1 MSDSLLTVENLTKSF
16 GDKLL
21 FENISFGI
29 NSGQKS
35 ALIARN
41 GYGKSTLLN
50 IIMTAAGQRGYNTLQ
65 DSGKITFRGD
75 IKLACLPQAIVTIDT
90 VGTIVRDY
98 VYNVQRPET
107 EDEWTFEQRMEE
119 ILSRMKVD
127 VLLDRTME
135 TLSGGE
141 QKKVALCRL
150 LMDDCNLL
158 ILDEPTNHLDI
169 EMIEWLEEFLSRQR
183 LAILMVTHDRYFLDN
198 VCDNIYE
205 LDNAQLYHYRGR
217 YDYYL
222 EKKAEREANERAEVE
237 KARSLYRTEL
247 EWMRRMPQARGTK
260 AQARIDAFYELE
272 AKAHTRFDDSRPQL
286 TVKTERIGGKILE
299 LYNVTY
305 TPKPSPTG
313 TQAPRLRNNLSPLP
327 TGVTYTPTGTQ
338 APHLRNSLSP
348 LPTEVTYTPTGT
360 QAPRLRNSLSPQP
373 TGETPLID
381 DFSYVFKRGEKI
393 GIVGPNGVGKSTFLN
408 IITERL
414 RPTSGRVIVG
424 QTIQFGYYT
433 QAGMT
438 APADRRVIDL
448 VKDIAEEIELDN
460 GKSMSAH
467 QFLTYFGFD
476 GTTQYNYFGNLSG
489 GEKRRLY
496 LLQVLMANPNFL
508 ILDEPTNDLDIYTLQ
523 ILEQFLQSYKGCLI
537 IVSHDRSFMDHIV
550 DHLFI
555 FEGNGKIKDYHSNY
569 TAYRLSRLQDIKTSR
584 QQANKAM
591 AAARSLEDS
600 KSRSL
605 QKKKATYKEQKEYET
620 LTAEIEALTTERA
633 KLEALLSNS
642 TEFKT
647 PDSELLQA
655 STRIGEVIALLDEK
669 ELRWLELDEII

>member
-1 MSDSLLTVENLTKSF
+1 MADALLTVENLTKSF

-21 FENISFGI
+21 FEDISFGI
-29 NSGQKS
+29 NAGQKS

-65 DSGKITFRGD
+65 DSGKVTFRGD
-75 IKLACLPQAIVTIDT
+75 LKMAYLPQSPEAYPHQ
-90 VGTIVRDY
+90 IVRDF
-98 VYNVQRPET
+98 VYDIQRPET
-107 EDEWTFEQRMEE
+107 EDPWTFEQRMEE
-119 ILSRMKVD
+119 ILCRMKVD
-127 VLLDRTME
+127 TLLDRPME

-169 EMIEWLEEFLSRQR
+169 EMIEWLEEFLSRQH
-183 LAILMVTHDRYFLDN
+183 LALLMVTHDRYFLDN
-198 VCDNIYE
+198 VCQDIYE
-205 LDNAQLYHYRGR
+205 LDNARLYHYKGH

-222 EKKAEREANERAEVE
+222 EKKAEREANERAEVA

-299 LYNVTY
+299 LYNVCY
-305 TPKPSPTG
+305 G
-313 TQAPRLRNNLSPLP
+313 NI
-327 TGVTYTPTGTQ
+327 
-338 APHLRNSLSP
+338 
-348 LPTEVTYTPTGT
+348 
-360 QAPRLRNSLSPQP
+360 
-373 TGETPLID
+373 ID
-381 DFSYVFKRGEKI
+381 DYSYVFKKGEKI

-408 IITERL
+408 IITEKL
-414 RPTSGRVIVG
+414 KPTSGRVVVG

-433 QAGMT
+433 QAGMS
-438 APADRRVIDL
+438 ASEDRRVIDI

-460 GKSMSAH
+460 GKSLSAH

-476 GTTQYNYFGNLSG
+476 GTTQFNYFGNLSG
-489 GEKRRLY
+489 GERRRLY

-523 ILEQFLQSYKGCLI
+523 ILEQFLQTYKGCLI

-550 DHLFI
+550 DHLFV

-569 TAYRLSRLQDIKTSR
+569 TQYRLERQRKEREQQLEAREKKAADRTNTESRTQP
-584 QQANKAM
+584 
-591 AAARSLEDS
+591 
-600 KSRSL
+600 
-605 QKKKATYKEQKEYET
+605 QKRKATYKEQKEYEAITTEIDT
-620 LTAEIEALTTERA
+620 LTAERTTLERQ
-633 KLEALLSNS
+633 LSDGSLSDPAAITN
-642 TEFKT
+642 
-647 PDSELLQA
+647 A
-655 STRIGEVIALLDEK
+655 STRIGELISLLDEK
-669 ELRWLELDEII
+669 ELRWLELDEIINTK

>member
-1 MSDSLLTVENLTKSF
+1 MADALLTVENLTKSF

-21 FENISFGI
+21 FEDISFGI
-29 NSGQKS
+29 NAGQKS

-65 DSGKITFRGD
+65 DNGKITFRGD
-75 IKLACLPQAIVTIDT
+75 LKMAYLPQSPEAYPHQ
-90 VGTIVRDY
+90 IVRDF
-98 VYNVQRPET
+98 VYNIQRPET
-107 EDEWTFEQRMEE
+107 EDPWTFEQRMEE

-127 VLLDRTME
+127 TLLDRPME

-169 EMIEWLEEFLSRQR
+169 DMIEWLEEFLSRQH
-183 LAILMVTHDRYFLDN
+183 LALLMVTHDRYFLDN
-198 VCDNIYE
+198 VCQDIYE
-205 LDNAQLYHYRGR
+205 LDNARLYHYKGH

-222 EKKAEREANERAEVE
+222 EKKAEREANERAEVA

-299 LYNVTY
+299 LYNVCY
-305 TPKPSPTG
+305 G
-313 TQAPRLRNNLSPLP
+313 NI
-327 TGVTYTPTGTQ
+327 
-338 APHLRNSLSP
+338 
-348 LPTEVTYTPTGT
+348 
-360 QAPRLRNSLSPQP
+360 
-373 TGETPLID
+373 ID
-381 DFSYVFKRGEKI
+381 DYSYVFKKGEKI

-408 IITERL
+408 IITEKL
-414 RPTSGRVIVG
+414 KPTSGRVVVG

-433 QAGMT
+433 QAGMS
-438 APADRRVIDL
+438 APEDRRVIDI

-460 GKSMSAH
+460 GKSLSAH

-476 GTTQYNYFGNLSG
+476 GTTQFNYFGNLSG
-489 GEKRRLY
+489 GERRRLY

-523 ILEQFLQSYKGCLI
+523 ILEQFLQTYKGCLI

-550 DHLFI
+550 DHLFV

-569 TAYRLSRLQDIKTSR
+569 TQYRLER
-584 QQANKAM
+584 QRKEREQQLEAREKKA
-591 AAARSLEDS
+591 ADRASAQPLGRSATQP
-600 KSRSL
+600 
-605 QKKKATYKEQKEYET
+605 QKRKATYKEQKEYEALTAEIDT
-620 LTAEIEALTTERA
+620 LTAERTTLERQLSDGSLTA
-633 KLEALLSNS
+633 
-642 TEFKT
+642 
-647 PDSELLQA
+647 PDAITHA
-655 STRIGEVIALLDEK
+655 STRIGELIALLDEK
-669 ELRWLELDEII
+669 ELRWLELDEIIKGK

>member
-1 MSDSLLTVENLTKSF
+1 MADALLTVENLTKSF

-21 FENISFGI
+21 FEDISFGI
-29 NSGQKS
+29 NAGQKS

-65 DSGKITFRGD
+65 DAGKITFRGD
-75 IKLACLPQAIVTIDT
+75 LKLAYLPQSPEAYPKQM
-90 VGTIVRDY
+90 VRDF
-98 VYNVQRPET
+98 VYSVQRPET

-127 VLLDRTME
+127 TLLDRQME

-169 EMIEWLEEFLSRQR
+169 DMIEWLEEFLSRQR

-205 LDNAQLYHYRGR
+205 LDNSRLYHYKGR

-272 AKAHTRFDDSRPQL
+272 AKTHTRFDDSRPQL

-299 LYNVTY
+299 LYNICY
-305 TPKPSPTG
+305 SF
-313 TQAPRLRNNLSPLP
+313 
-327 TGVTYTPTGTQ
+327 GVKGSERT
-338 APHLRNSLSP
+338 N
-348 LPTEVTYTPTGT
+348 V
-360 QAPRLRNSLSPQP
+360 
-373 TGETPLID
+373 ID
-381 DFSYVFKRGEKI
+381 DYSYVFKKGEKI

-408 IITERL
+408 IITEKL
-414 RPTSGRVIVG
+414 KPTSGRVVVG

-448 VKDIAEEIELDN
+448 VKNIAEEIELDN

-523 ILEQFLQSYKGCLI
+523 ILEQFLQTYKGCLI

-550 DHLFI
+550 DHLLV

-569 TAYRLSRLQDIKTSR
+569 TQYRIEKLKELKKIKELKTNEKNTNRASQLR
-584 QQANKAM
+584 PPASDL
-591 AAARSLEDS
+591 RP
-600 KSRSL
+600 
-605 QKKKATYKEQKEYET
+605 KKKATYKEQKEYEA
-620 LTAEIEALTTERA
+620 LTAEIEILNQEKTALET
-633 KLEALLSNS
+633 LLSS
-642 TEFKT
+642 GGA
-647 PDSELLQA
+647 PDEITKA
-655 STRIGEVIALLDEK
+655 STRIGELMALLDEK
-669 ELRWLELDEII
+669 ELRWLELDEIM

>member
-1 MSDSLLTVENLTKSF
+1 MADALLTVENLTKSF

-21 FENISFGI
+21 FEDISFGI
-29 NSGQKS
+29 NAGQKS

-50 IIMTAAGQRGYNTLQ
+50 IIITATGQKGYNTLQ
-65 DSGKITFRGD
+65 DSGKITFRSD
-75 IKLACLPQAIVTIDT
+75 LKLAYLPQSPEAYPHQV
-90 VGTIVRDY
+90 VRDF

-107 EDEWTFEQRMEE
+107 EDSWTFEQRMEE

-127 VLLDRTME
+127 TLLDRPME

-169 EMIEWLEEFLSRQR
+169 DMIEWLEEFLSRQR
-183 LAILMVTHDRYFLDN
+183 LALLMVTHDRYFLDN
-198 VCDNIYE
+198 VCQDIYE
-205 LDNAQLYHYRGR
+205 LDNARLYHYKGH

-222 EKKAEREANERAEVE
+222 EKKAEREANERAEVA

-299 LYNVTY
+299 LYNICY
-305 TPKPSPTG
+305 
-313 TQAPRLRNNLSPLP
+313 RDI
-327 TGVTYTPTGTQ
+327 
-338 APHLRNSLSP
+338 
-348 LPTEVTYTPTGT
+348 
-360 QAPRLRNSLSPQP
+360 
-373 TGETPLID
+373 ID
-381 DFSYVFKRGEKI
+381 DYSYVFKRGEKI

-414 RPTSGRVIVG
+414 KPTSGRVVVG

-433 QAGMT
+433 QAGMS
-438 APADRRVIDL
+438 APPDRRVIDL

-476 GTTQYNYFGNLSG
+476 GTTQFNYFGNLSG

-523 ILEQFLQSYKGCLI
+523 ILEQILQTYKGCLV

-550 DHLFI
+550 DHLLV
-555 FEGNGKIKDYHSNY
+555 FEGNGKIRDYHSNY
-569 TAYRLSRLQDIKTSR
+569 TQYRLER
-584 QQANKAM
+584 QRRERAEMLEQRERKA
-591 AAARSLEDS
+591 ADRQVNTE
-600 KSRSL
+600 RPTPTT
-605 QKKKATYKEQKEYET
+605 KKKATYKEQKEYEA
-620 LTAEIEALTTERA
+620 LTAEIETLTAEKAT
-633 KLEALLSNS
+633 LEQQLSSGTITDPAAITN
-642 TEFKT
+642 
-647 PDSELLQA
+647 A

-669 ELRWLELDEII
+669 EMRWLELDEIIN

>member
-1 MSDSLLTVENLTKSF
+1 MADALLTVEGLTKSF

-21 FENISFGI
+21 FEDISFGI
-29 NSGQKS
+29 NAGQKS

-50 IIMTAAGQRGYNTLQ
+50 IIMTAAGQKGYNTLQ

-75 IKLACLPQAIVTIDT
+75 LKLAYLPQSPEAYPKQ
-90 VGTIVRDY
+90 IVRDF

-127 VLLDRTME
+127 TLLDRQMD

-169 EMIEWLEEFLSRQR
+169 DMIEWLEEFLSRQR

-205 LDNAQLYHYRGR
+205 LDNARLYHYKGR

-222 EKKAEREANERAEVE
+222 EKKAEREANERAEVA
-237 KARSLYRTEL
+237 KAKSLYRTEL

-272 AKAHTRFDDSRPQL
+272 AKAHTRIDDTRPQL

-299 LYNVTY
+299 LYNICY
-305 TPKPSPTG
+305 
-313 TQAPRLRNNLSPLP
+313 RD
-327 TGVTYTPTGTQ
+327 
-338 APHLRNSLSP
+338 
-348 LPTEVTYTPTGT
+348 
-360 QAPRLRNSLSPQP
+360 
-373 TGETPLID
+373 LID
-381 DFSYVFKRGEKI
+381 DYSYVFKKGEKI
-393 GIVGPNGVGKSTFLN
+393 GIVGANGVGKSTFLN
-408 IITERL
+408 IITEQL
-414 RPTSGRVIVG
+414 KPTSGRVVVG

-433 QAGMT
+433 QAGMS
-438 APADRRVIDL
+438 APDDRRVIDL

-523 ILEQFLQSYKGCLI
+523 ILEQFLQTYKGCLI
-537 IVSHDRSFMDHIV
+537 IVSHDRSFMDNIV
-550 DHLFI
+550 DHLLV

-569 TAYRLSRLQDIKTSR
+569 TVYRMQKAQQQRETTQQQR
-584 QQANKAM
+584 QEKPKYE
-591 AAARSLEDS
+591 RS
-600 KSRSL
+600 KSDKR
-605 QKKKATYKEQKEYET
+605 KATYKEQKEYEA
-620 LTAEIEALTTERA
+620 LTAEIEALTTEKA
-633 KLEALLSNS
+633 TLEHQLNS
-642 TEFKT
+642 GTLTDPAEITK
-647 PDSELLQA
+647 A

-669 ELRWLELDEII
+669 ELRWLELDEIIN

>member
-1 MSDSLLTVENLTKSF
+1 MSDALLTVENLTKSF

-21 FENISFGI
+21 FEDISFGI
-29 NSGQKS
+29 NAGQKS

-50 IIMTAAGQRGYNTLQ
+50 IIMTAAGQKGYNTLQ
-65 DSGKITFRGD
+65 DAGKITFRGD
-75 IKLACLPQAIVTIDT
+75 LKLAYLPQSPEAYPKQM
-90 VGTIVRDY
+90 VRDF

-107 EDEWTFEQRMEE
+107 EDPWTFEQRMEE
-119 ILSRMKVD
+119 ILSRMHVD
-127 VLLDRTME
+127 TLLDRTME

-169 EMIEWLEEFLSRQR
+169 DMIEWLEEFLSRQR
-183 LAILMVTHDRYFLDN
+183 LALLMVTHDRYFLDN

-205 LDNAQLYHYRGR
+205 LDNARLYHYKGH

-222 EKKAEREANERAEVE
+222 EKKAEREANERAEVD

-299 LYNVTY
+299 LYNICY
-305 TPKPSPTG
+305 SFGSKGSEE
-313 TQAPRLRNNLSPLP
+313 
-327 TGVTYTPTGTQ
+327 GVKGNERTT
-338 APHLRNSLSP
+338 
-348 LPTEVTYTPTGT
+348 V
-360 QAPRLRNSLSPQP
+360 
-373 TGETPLID
+373 ID
-381 DFSYVFKRGEKI
+381 DYSYVFKRGEKT
-393 GIVGPNGVGKSTFLN
+393 GIVGPNGVGKSTFLD
-408 IITERL
+408 IITEKIK
-414 RPTSGRVIVG
+414 PTSGRVVVG

-433 QAGMT
+433 QAGMN

-460 GKSMSAH
+460 GKSMSTH

-476 GTTQYNYFGNLSG
+476 NTTQYNYFGNLSG

-508 ILDEPTNDLDIYTLQ
+508 ILDEPTNALDIYTLQ
-523 ILEQFLQSYKGCLI
+523 ILEQFLHTYRGCLI

-550 DHLFI
+550 DHLLV
-555 FEGNGKIKDYHSNY
+555 FEGNGKIRDYHSNY
-569 TAYRLSRLQDIKTSR
+569 TDYRLAKLEEQKKAKQAKASEKNTSR
-584 QQANKAM
+584 TNTPAQ
-591 AAARSLEDS
+591 SL
-600 KSRSL
+600 SL
-605 QKKKATYKEQKEYET
+605 PTKKKATYKEQKESET
-620 LTAEIEALTTERA
+620 LTAEIQALTTEKA
-633 KLEALLSNS
+633 SLEAILSGTS
-642 TEFKT
+642 PAT
-647 PDSELLQA
+647 PSDIAQA
-655 STRIGEVIALLDEK
+655 SSRIGQIIPLLDEK
-669 ELRWLELDEII
+669 ELRWLELDEIINP

>member
-1 MSDSLLTVENLTKSF
+1 MADALLTVENLTKSF

-21 FENISFGI
+21 FEDISFGI
-29 NSGQKS
+29 NAGQKS

-50 IIMTAAGQRGYNTLQ
+50 IIMTATGQKGFNTLQ
-65 DSGKITFRGD
+65 DSGKVTFRGD
-75 IKLACLPQAIVTIDT
+75 LKLAYLPQTDASIARSSGITK
-90 VGTIVRDY
+90 VRDY

-127 VLLDRTME
+127 RLLERPME

-150 LMDDCNLL
+150 LMDDSNLL

-169 EMIEWLEEFLSRQR
+169 DMIEWLEDFLSRQR
-183 LAILMVTHDRYFLDN
+183 LALLMVTHDRYFLDN
-198 VCDNIYE
+198 VCQDIYE
-205 LDNAQLYHYRGR
+205 LDNARLYHYKGH

-299 LYNVTY
+299 LYNISMDLR
-305 TPKPSPTG
+305 PSHG
-313 TQAPRLRNNLSPLP
+313 DLI
-327 TGVTYTPTGTQ
+327 
-338 APHLRNSLSP
+338 
-348 LPTEVTYTPTGT
+348 
-360 QAPRLRNSLSPQP
+360 
-373 TGETPLID
+373 ID
-381 DFSYVFKRGEKI
+381 DYSYVFKKGEKI

-414 RPTSGRVIVG
+414 KPTSGRVVVG

-433 QAGMT
+433 QAGMS
-438 APADRRVIDL
+438 APEDRRVIDL
-448 VKDIAEEIELDN
+448 VKDIAEEIEIEG
-460 GKSMSAH
+460 GKSLSAH

-476 GTTQYNYFGNLSG
+476 GTTQFNYFGNLSG
-489 GEKRRLY
+489 GERRRLY
-496 LLQVLMANPNFL
+496 LLQMLMANPNFL
-508 ILDEPTNDLDIYTLQ
+508 ILDEPTNDLDLYTLQ
-523 ILEQFLQSYKGCLI
+523 ILEQFLRTYKGCLI

-550 DHLFI
+550 DHLFV

-569 TAYRLSRLQDIKTSR
+569 TQYRLEKLREQKEQKKSAASTKE
-584 QQANKAM
+584 NKAVQKN
-591 AAARSLEDS
+591 SPTLPS
-600 KSRSL
+600 KH
-605 QKKKATYKEQKEYET
+605 KATYKEQKEYEA
-620 LTAEIEALTTERA
+620 LTAEIESLTNEKAELEQKLSDGSLTDATEITR
-633 KLEALLSNS
+633 
-642 TEFKT
+642 
-647 PDSELLQA
+647 A
-655 STRIGEVIALLDEK
+655 STRIGELMTLLDEK
-669 ELRWLELDEII
+669 ELRWLELDELMN

>member
-1 MSDSLLTVENLTKSF
+1 MADALLTVENLTKSF

-21 FENISFGI
+21 FEDISFGI
-29 NSGQKS
+29 NAGQKS

-50 IIMTAAGQRGYNTLQ
+50 IIITATGQKGYNTLQ
-65 DSGKITFRGD
+65 DGGKITFRSD
-75 IKLACLPQAIVTIDT
+75 LKLAYLPQSPEAYPHQV
-90 VGTIVRDY
+90 VRDF

-107 EDEWTFEQRMEE
+107 EDSWTFEQRMEE

-127 VLLDRTME
+127 TLLDRPME

-169 EMIEWLEEFLSRQR
+169 DMIEWLEEFLSRQR
-183 LAILMVTHDRYFLDN
+183 LALLMVTHDRYFLDN
-198 VCDNIYE
+198 VCQDIYE
-205 LDNAQLYHYRGR
+205 LDNARLYHYKGH

-222 EKKAEREANERAEVE
+222 EKKAEREANERAEVA

-299 LYNVTY
+299 LYNICY
-305 TPKPSPTG
+305 
-313 TQAPRLRNNLSPLP
+313 RDI
-327 TGVTYTPTGTQ
+327 
-338 APHLRNSLSP
+338 
-348 LPTEVTYTPTGT
+348 
-360 QAPRLRNSLSPQP
+360 
-373 TGETPLID
+373 ID
-381 DFSYVFKRGEKI
+381 DYSYVFKRGEKI

-414 RPTSGRVIVG
+414 KPTSGRVVVG

-433 QAGMT
+433 QAGMS
-438 APADRRVIDL
+438 APPDRRVIDL

-476 GTTQYNYFGNLSG
+476 GTTQFNYFGNLSG

-523 ILEQFLQSYKGCLI
+523 ILEQFLQTYKGCLV
-537 IVSHDRSFMDHIV
+537 IVSHARSFMDHIV
-550 DHLFI
+550 DHLLV
-555 FEGNGKIKDYHSNY
+555 FEGNGKIRDYHSNY
-569 TAYRLSRLQDIKTSR
+569 TQYRLER
-584 QQANKAM
+584 QRRERAEMLEQRERKA
-591 AAARSLEDS
+591 ADRQVNTE
-600 KSRSL
+600 RPTPTT
-605 QKKKATYKEQKEYET
+605 KKKATYKEQKEYEA
-620 LTAEIEALTTERA
+620 LTAEIETLTAEKST
-633 KLEALLSNS
+633 LEQQLSSGTLTDPAAITN
-642 TEFKT
+642 
-647 PDSELLQA
+647 A

-669 ELRWLELDEII
+669 EMRWLELDEIIN

>member
-1 MSDSLLTVENLTKSF
+1 MADALLTVENLTKSF

-21 FENISFGI
+21 FEDISFGI
-29 NSGQKS
+29 NAGQKS

-50 IIMTAAGQRGYNTLQ
+50 IIMTAAEGERRASGLAFPSRSSAGGATAAGQRGYNTLQ

-75 IKLACLPQAIVTIDT
+75 LKLAYLPQSPEAYPKQL
-90 VGTIVRDY
+90 VRDF
-98 VYNVQRPET
+98 VYNIQRPET
-107 EDEWTFEQRMEE
+107 EDEWTIEQRMEE

-127 VLLDRTME
+127 TLLDRQME

-169 EMIEWLEEFLSRQR
+169 DMIEWLEEFLSRQR

-205 LDNAQLYHYRGR
+205 LDNSRLYHYKGR

-299 LYNVTY
+299 LYNVCY
-305 TPKPSPTG
+305 
-313 TQAPRLRNNLSPLP
+313 RD
-327 TGVTYTPTGTQ
+327 
-338 APHLRNSLSP
+338 
-348 LPTEVTYTPTGT
+348 
-360 QAPRLRNSLSPQP
+360 
-373 TGETPLID
+373 LID
-381 DFSYVFKRGEKI
+381 DYSYVFKKGEKI
-393 GIVGPNGVGKSTFLN
+393 GVVGPNGVGKSTFLN
-408 IITERL
+408 IITEKL
-414 RPTSGRVIVG
+414 KPTSGRVVVG

-433 QAGMT
+433 QAGMK
-438 APADRRVIDL
+438 APDDRRVIDL

-523 ILEQFLQSYKGCLI
+523 ILEQFLQTYKGCLI

-550 DHLFI
+550 DHLLV
-555 FEGNGKIKDYHSNY
+555 FEGNGKIRDYHSNY
-569 TAYRLSRLQDIKTSR
+569 TVYRMQKAQQQREASQQQR
-584 QQANKAM
+584 QEKPKYE
-591 AAARSLEDS
+591 RS
-600 KSRSL
+600 KSDKR
-605 QKKKATYKEQKEYET
+605 KATYKEQKEYEA
-620 LTAEIEALTTERA
+620 LTAEIETLTNEKADLEA
-633 KLEALLSNS
+633 KLSGGTL
-642 TEFKT
+642 
-647 PDSELLQA
+647 PDPAEITKA
-655 STRIGEVIALLDEK
+655 STRIGEVINLLDAK
-669 ELRWLELDEII
+669 ELRWLELDEIING

>member
-1 MSDSLLTVENLTKSF
+1 MADALLTVEGLTKSF

-21 FENISFGI
+21 FEDISFGI
-29 NSGQKS
+29 NAGQKS

-50 IIMTAAGQRGYNTLQ
+50 IIMTAAGQKGYNTLQ
-65 DSGKITFRGD
+65 DAGKITFRGD
-75 IKLACLPQAIVTIDT
+75 LKLAYLPQSPEAYPKQL
-90 VGTIVRDY
+90 VRDF

-127 VLLDRTME
+127 TLLDRQMD

-169 EMIEWLEEFLSRQR
+169 DMIEWLEDFLGRQR

-205 LDNAQLYHYRGR
+205 LDNSRLYHYKGR

-222 EKKAEREANERAEVE
+222 EKKAEREANERAEVA

-299 LYNVTY
+299 LYNICY
-305 TPKPSPTG
+305 
-313 TQAPRLRNNLSPLP
+313 RD
-327 TGVTYTPTGTQ
+327 
-338 APHLRNSLSP
+338 
-348 LPTEVTYTPTGT
+348 
-360 QAPRLRNSLSPQP
+360 
-373 TGETPLID
+373 LID
-381 DFSYVFKRGEKI
+381 DYSYVFKRGEKI

-408 IITERL
+408 IITEKL
-414 RPTSGRVIVG
+414 KPTIGRVVVG

-433 QAGMT
+433 QAGMS

-523 ILEQFLQSYKGCLI
+523 ILEQFLQTYKGCLI

-550 DHLFI
+550 DHLLV
-555 FEGNGKIKDYHSNY
+555 FEGGGKIRDYHSNY
-569 TAYRLSRLQDIKTSR
+569 TAYRMQKAQQQRESTLQQRTEKPKYER
-584 QQANKAM
+584 
-591 AAARSLEDS
+591 S
-600 KSRSL
+600 KSDKR
-605 QKKKATYKEQKEYET
+605 KATYKEQKEYEA
-620 LTAEIEALTTERA
+620 LSAEIEALTAEKAT
-633 KLEALLSNS
+633 LEQQLSGG
-642 TEFKT
+642 TLTDPAEITK
-647 PDSELLQA
+647 A

-669 ELRWLELDEII
+669 ELRWLELDEIIN

>member
-1 MSDSLLTVENLTKSF
+1 MADALLTIENLTKSF
-16 GDKLL
+16 GDKML
-21 FENISFGI
+21 FEDISFGI
-29 NSGQKS
+29 NAGQKS

-50 IIMTAAGQRGYNTLQ
+50 IIITATGQPGYNTLQ
-65 DSGKITFRGD
+65 DSGKITFRND
-75 IKLACLPQAIVTIDT
+75 LRLAYLPQSPEAYPKQL
-90 VGTIVRDY
+90 VRDF
-98 VYNVQRPET
+98 VYNIQRPET
-107 EDEWTFEQRMEE
+107 EDPWTFEQRIEE
-119 ILSRMKVD
+119 ILSRMRVD
-127 VLLDRTME
+127 TLLDRQME

-141 QKKVALCRL
+141 QKKVALCKL

-169 EMIEWLEEFLSRQR
+169 DMIEWLEEFLSRQR
-183 LAILMVTHDRYFLDN
+183 LALLMVTHDRYFLDN

-205 LDNAQLYHYRGR
+205 LDNSRLYHYKGH

-299 LYNVTY
+299 LYNVSYCVNAPIRQCDSADAPNTN
-305 TPKPSPTG
+305 TITQSP
-313 TQAPRLRNNLSPLP
+313 NN
-327 TGVTYTPTGTQ
+327 
-338 APHLRNSLSP
+338 AI
-348 LPTEVTYTPTGT
+348 
-360 QAPRLRNSLSPQP
+360 
-373 TGETPLID
+373 ID
-381 DFSYVFKRGEKI
+381 NFSYVFKKGEKI

-408 IITERL
+408 LITEKL
-414 RPTSGRVIVG
+414 KPTSGRVVVG

-433 QAGMT
+433 QAGMK
-438 APADRRVIDL
+438 APDDRRVIDL

-489 GEKRRLY
+489 GERRRLY

-523 ILEQFLQSYKGCLI
+523 ILEQFLQTYKGCLV

-550 DHLFI
+550 DHLLV
-555 FEGNGKIKDYHSNY
+555 FEGDGQIRDYHSNY
-569 TAYRLSRLQDIKTSR
+569 TDYRQERQRRDREKKKERESPSGKVAESPSGKVAKSLS
-584 QQANKAM
+584 NK
-591 AAARSLEDS
+591 R
-600 KSRSL
+600 
-605 QKKKATYKEQKEYET
+605 KATYKEQKEYEA
-620 LTAEIEALTTERA
+620 LTAEIDTLAAERADLERQLSDGSLSDPDALT
-633 KLEALLSNS
+633 L
-642 TEFKT
+642 
-647 PDSELLQA
+647 A
-655 STRIGEVIALLDEK
+655 STRIGEIIALLDEK
-669 ELRWLELDEII
+669 ELRWLELDEIVN

>member
-1 MSDSLLTVENLTKSF
+1 MRHTALFMKKHQMADALLTVENLTKSF

-21 FENISFGI
+21 FEDISFGI
-29 NSGQKS
+29 NAGQKS

-50 IIMTAAGQRGYNTLQ
+50 IIMTSAGQRGYNTLQ

-75 IKLACLPQAIVTIDT
+75 LKLAYLPQSPEAYPKQIVKDF
-90 VGTIVRDY
+90 

-127 VLLDRTME
+127 TLLDRQME

-169 EMIEWLEEFLSRQR
+169 DMIEWLEEFLGRQR

-205 LDNAQLYHYRGR
+205 LDNSRLYHYRGR

-299 LYNVTY
+299 LYNVCY
-305 TPKPSPTG
+305 SF
-313 TQAPRLRNNLSPLP
+313 
-327 TGVTYTPTGTQ
+327 GVKGSEEDVKGSERTK
-338 APHLRNSLSP
+338 
-348 LPTEVTYTPTGT
+348 V
-360 QAPRLRNSLSPQP
+360 
-373 TGETPLID
+373 ID
-381 DFSYVFKRGEKI
+381 DYSYVFKKGEKI

-408 IITERL
+408 IITEKL
-414 RPTSGRVIVG
+414 KPTSGRVVVG

-433 QAGMT
+433 QAGMS

-523 ILEQFLQSYKGCLI
+523 ILEQFLQTYKGCLI

-550 DHLFI
+550 DHLLV
-555 FEGNGKIKDYHSNY
+555 FEGGGKIRDYHSNY
-569 TAYRLSRLQDIKTSR
+569 TVYRMQKAQQQRDTALQQRNDKPKYERTKS
-584 QQANKAM
+584 
-591 AAARSLEDS
+591 S
-600 KSRSL
+600 KP
-605 QKKKATYKEQKEYET
+605 KATYKEKKEYEA
-620 LTAEIEALTTERA
+620 LTAEIEALTAERQQ
-633 KLEALLSNS
+633 LEELLSS
-642 TEFKT
+642 GATTDADKIT
-647 PDSELLQA
+647 QA
-655 STRIGEVIALLDEK
+655 STRIGELIALLDEK
-669 ELRWLELDEII
+669 EMRWLELDEVVN

>member
-1 MSDSLLTVENLTKSF
+1 MADALLTVENLTKSF

-21 FENISFGI
+21 FEDISFGI
-29 NSGQKS
+29 NAGQKS

-50 IIMTAAGQRGYNTLQ
+50 IIMTAAGQKGYNTLQ
-65 DSGKITFRGD
+65 DAGKITFRGD
-75 IKLACLPQAIVTIDT
+75 LKLAYLPQSPEAYPKQQ
-90 VGTIVRDY
+90 VRDF

-107 EDEWTFEQRMEE
+107 EDPWTFEQRMEE
-119 ILSRMKVD
+119 ILSRMRVD
-127 VLLDRTME
+127 TLLDRQMD

-169 EMIEWLEEFLSRQR
+169 DMIEWLEEFLSRQR
-183 LAILMVTHDRYFLDN
+183 LALLMVTHDRYFLDN
-198 VCDNIYE
+198 VCHDIYE
-205 LDNAQLYHYRGR
+205 LDNARLYHYKGH

-222 EKKAEREANERAEVE
+222 EKKAEREANERAEVA

-299 LYNVTY
+299 LYNICY
-305 TPKPSPTG
+305 
-313 TQAPRLRNNLSPLP
+313 RDI
-327 TGVTYTPTGTQ
+327 
-338 APHLRNSLSP
+338 
-348 LPTEVTYTPTGT
+348 
-360 QAPRLRNSLSPQP
+360 
-373 TGETPLID
+373 ID
-381 DFSYVFKRGEKI
+381 DYSYVFKRGEKI

-414 RPTSGRVIVG
+414 KPTSGRVVVG

-433 QAGMT
+433 QAGMS
-438 APADRRVIDL
+438 APPDRRVIDL

-476 GTTQYNYFGNLSG
+476 GTTQFNYFGNLSG

-523 ILEQFLQSYKGCLI
+523 ILEQFLQTYKGCLV

-550 DHLFI
+550 DHLLV
-555 FEGNGKIKDYHSNY
+555 FEGNGKIRDYHSNY
-569 TAYRLSRLQDIKTSR
+569 TQYRLER
-584 QQANKAM
+584 QRRERAEMLEQRERKA
-591 AAARSLEDS
+591 ADRQVNTE
-600 KSRSL
+600 RPTPTT
-605 QKKKATYKEQKEYET
+605 KKKATYKEQKEYEA
-620 LTAEIEALTTERA
+620 LTAEIETLTAEKATLEQQLSSGALTDPAAIT
-633 KLEALLSNS
+633 N
-642 TEFKT
+642 
-647 PDSELLQA
+647 A

-669 ELRWLELDEII
+669 EMRWLELDEIIN